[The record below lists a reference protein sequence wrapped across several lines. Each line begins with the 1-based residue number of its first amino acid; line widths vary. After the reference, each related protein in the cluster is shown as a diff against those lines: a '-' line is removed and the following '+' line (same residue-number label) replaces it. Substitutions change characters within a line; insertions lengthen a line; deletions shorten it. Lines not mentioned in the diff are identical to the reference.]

1 MTAGLIQ
8 LQFIGP
14 QDAYLTGNP
23 QMTYFKSIFRSY
35 SNFSK
40 DLQKL
45 QFENSVKFGSTH
57 TCVIKNYGDLL
68 SNLYLYILDL
78 FTTLL
83 KTFPL
88 V

>member
-23 QMTYFKSIFRSY
+23 QITYFKSIFRSY

-40 DLQKL
+40 DLQLMSPTKL
-45 QFENSVKFGSTH
+45 IIIS
-57 TCVIKNYGDLL
+57 
-68 SNLYLYILDL
+68 
-78 FTTLL
+78 
-83 KTFPL
+83 
-88 V
+88 